1 MKEFLMIMG
10 VIALF
15 ALAALA
21 VIFLKDGIGILIE
34 NLKLKYRQKHRFDK
48 APTAKCYCI
57 DCVYHNNETGLCC
70 KFDIWNTA
78 DNCFCWA
85 AEPRKTEEGNH
96 D

>member
-15 ALAALA
+15 VLAALA
-21 VIFLKDGIGILIE
+21 VIFLIDGIGILIE

-70 KFDIWNTA
+70 KFETWNTA
-78 DNCFCWA
+78 DNWFFWNA
-85 AEPRKTEEGNH
+85 DPRKTEEENH

>member
-1 MKEFLMIMG
+1 MIMG

-15 ALAALA
+15 VLAALA
-21 VIFLKDGIGILIE
+21 VIFLTDGIGILIE
-34 NLKLKYRQKHRFDK
+34 NLKLKYRQKHRFNK

-70 KFDIWNTA
+70 KFETWNTA
-78 DNCFCWA
+78 DNWFCWN
-85 AEPRKTEEGNH
+85 AESRKTEEKINY

>member
-15 ALAALA
+15 VLAALA
-21 VIFLKDGIGILIE
+21 VIFLTDGIGTLID

-70 KFDIWNTA
+70 KFETWNTA
-78 DNCFCWA
+78 DNCFCWN
-85 AEPRKTEEGNH
+85 AEPRKTEEENH